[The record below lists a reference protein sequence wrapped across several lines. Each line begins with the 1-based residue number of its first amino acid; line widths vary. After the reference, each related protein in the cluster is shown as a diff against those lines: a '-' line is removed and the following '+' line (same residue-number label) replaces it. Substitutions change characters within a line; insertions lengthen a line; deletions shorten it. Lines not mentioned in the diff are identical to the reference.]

1 MNIYLVR
8 HGQSEQNANKNYFCS
23 NDEIIPLTE
32 KGIEQAKEAGIFLS
46 KLPLGKTLII
56 SSPYVRAKQTASEI
70 AKLTNLKTIKYD
82 NKLQEFKRGI
92 FGNYTFEE
100 CSKIFPEEF
109 SEFKRQLKSKDKF
122 YARPPEGESAYDLC
136 LKLAP
141 YKSIL
146 DKLKNANYDSI
157 IIVSHSGAIRS
168 MLCSLMEYDKEWYY
182 NEPNMQNC
190 SIRHLKLE
198 ENFQD
203 FGYIH
208 KGYKIQRNNSSNNE
222 NSLTM

>member
-8 HGQSEQNANKNYFCS
+8 HGQSKQNADKDYFCS

-32 KGIEQAKEAGIFLS
+32 KGFEQAKEAGEFLS
-46 KLPLGKTLII
+46 KIPLGITLII
-56 SSPYVRAKQTASEI
+56 SSPYVRAKQTAGEI
-70 AKLTNLKTIKYD
+70 AKLTNIATIKYD
-82 NKLQEFKRGI
+82 KKLQEFRRGI

-136 LKLAP
+136 LKLSL
-141 YKSIL
+141 YKTIL
-146 DKLKNANYDSI
+146 KKLKNANYDSI

-168 MLCSLMEYDKEWYY
+168 MLCALMEYDEEWYY

-198 ENFQD
+198 NDFQD

-208 KGYKIQRNNSSNNE
+208 KGYKIQKSNSLNNE
-222 NSLTM
+222 NSSTM